1 MEILD
6 IQSRE
11 DYYDEP
17 LLEYVVDFANK
28 VFPSYNE
35 DGFYESNMPD
45 LFGIRYVK
53 GMVKPIGVDKYLDDK
68 LEIQYTLDAFGLD
81 SNKFWYF
88 CLFLK
93 DYVKGQT
100 TNAIKTNPTHR
111 EELSNLLDELN
122 KMNINIKYDSTLS
135 AEKGGELSFKVEG
148 GKKVVIT
155 DKTTLIYINVAIT
168 TFMKKYNNILDE
180 STLDINVTTSL
191 SLIYQIYLFNKYLSM
206 FLKPL
211 VAKKGAR
218 ASKDK
223 SFLISKMIYVLSISD
238 DIKFITEYKDNGD
251 KLNHL
256 KNLLSRYKNIKIPTL
271 NSIYW

>member
-1 MEILD
+1 MD

-28 VFPSYNE
+28 VFPTYDRE
-35 DGFYESNMPD
+35 GFYESNMPD
-45 LFGIRYVK
+45 LFGDRYVK
-53 GMVKPIGVDKYLDDK
+53 GMIKPIGFDKYLDDK
-68 LEIQYTLDAFGLD
+68 LEIQSTLDAFGLD
-81 SNKFWYF
+81 SNKFWYL

-93 DYVKGQT
+93 DYAKGQT

-122 KMNINIKYDSTLS
+122 KMNIKIKYDRILS

-155 DKTTLIYINVAIT
+155 DKTTLIYINAAIT
-168 TFMKKYNNILDE
+168 TFMEKYNNILDK
-180 STLDINVTTSL
+180 STLDIKATTSL
-191 SLIYQIYLFNKYLSM
+191 PLIYQIYLFNKYLSM

-211 VAKKGAR
+211 VAKKGTI

-238 DIKFITEYKDNGD
+238 DVKFITEYKDNGD

-256 KNLLSRYKNIKIPTL
+256 KNLLSRYKNIKIRTL

>member
-1 MEILD
+1 MD

-28 VFPSYNE
+28 VFPAYDGE
-35 DGFYESNMPD
+35 DFYESNMPD
-45 LFGIRYVK
+45 LFGDRYVK
-53 GMVKPIGVDKYLDDK
+53 GIIKPIGFDKYLDDK

-81 SNKFWYF
+81 SNKFWYL

-122 KMNINIKYDSTLS
+122 KMNIKCDRILS

-168 TFMKKYNNILDE
+168 TFMEKYNKILDK
-180 STLDINVTTSL
+180 STLDIEATTSL
-191 SLIYQIYLFNKYLSM
+191 PLIYQIYLFNKYLSM

-211 VAKKGAR
+211 VAKKGDR

-238 DIKFITEYKDNGD
+238 DVKFITEYKDNGD

>member
-1 MEILD
+1 MD

-53 GMVKPIGVDKYLDDK
+53 GMVKPIGFDKYLDDK
-68 LEIQYTLDAFGLD
+68 LEIQSTLDAFGLD
-81 SNKFWYF
+81 SNKFWYL

-122 KMNINIKYDSTLS
+122 KMNIKIKYDRILS
-135 AEKGGELSFKVEG
+135 AEKGGELSFKIEG

-168 TFMKKYNNILDE
+168 TFMEKYNKILDK
-180 STLDINVTTSL
+180 STLDIKATTSL
-191 SLIYQIYLFNKYLSM
+191 PLIYQIYLFNKYLSI

>member
-1 MEILD
+1 MD

-28 VFPSYNE
+28 VFPTYDRE
-35 DGFYESNMPD
+35 GFYESNMPD
-45 LFGIRYVK
+45 LFGDRYVK
-53 GMVKPIGVDKYLDDK
+53 GIIKPIGFDKYLDDK
-68 LEIQYTLDAFGLD
+68 LEIQSTLDAFGLD
-81 SNKFWYF
+81 SNKFWYL

-111 EELSNLLDELN
+111 EELSNLLYELN
-122 KMNINIKYDSTLS
+122 KMNIKIKYDRILS

-155 DKTTLIYINVAIT
+155 DKTTLIYINAAIT
-168 TFMKKYNNILDE
+168 IFMEKYNKILDK
-180 STLDINVTTSL
+180 STLDIKATTSL
-191 SLIYQIYLFNKYLSM
+191 PLIYQIYLFNKYLSM

-211 VAKKGAR
+211 VAKKGTI

-238 DIKFITEYKDNGD
+238 DVKFITEYKDNGD

-256 KNLLSRYKNIKIPTL
+256 KNLLSRYKNIKIRTL

>member
-1 MEILD
+1 MD

-28 VFPSYNE
+28 VFPTYDRE
-35 DGFYESNMPD
+35 GFYESNMPD
-45 LFGIRYVK
+45 LFGDRYVK
-53 GMVKPIGVDKYLDDK
+53 GIIKPIGFDKYLDDK

-81 SNKFWYF
+81 SNKFWYL

-111 EELSNLLDELN
+111 EELSNLLYELN
-122 KMNINIKYDSTLS
+122 KMNIKIKYDRILS

-155 DKTTLIYINVAIT
+155 DKTTLIYINAAIT
-168 TFMKKYNNILDE
+168 IL
-180 STLDINVTTSL
+180 
-191 SLIYQIYLFNKYLSM
+191 
-206 FLKPL
+206 
-211 VAKKGAR
+211 
-218 ASKDK
+218 
-223 SFLISKMIYVLSISD
+223 VL
-238 DIKFITEYKDNGD
+238 
-251 KLNHL
+251 L
-256 KNLLSRYKNIKIPTL
+256 
-271 NSIYW
+271 

>member
-1 MEILD
+1 MD

-28 VFPSYNE
+28 VFPTYDRE
-35 DGFYESNMPD
+35 GFYESNMPD

-53 GMVKPIGVDKYLDDK
+53 GMIKPIGFDKYLDDK

-81 SNKFWYF
+81 SNKFWYL

-111 EELSNLLDELN
+111 EELSNLLYELN
-122 KMNINIKYDSTLS
+122 KMNIKIKYDRILS

-155 DKTTLIYINVAIT
+155 DKTTLIYINAAIT
-168 TFMKKYNNILDE
+168 TFMEKYNNILDK
-180 STLDINVTTSL
+180 STLDIKATTSL
-191 SLIYQIYLFNKYLSM
+191 PLIYQIYLFNKYLSM

-211 VAKKGAR
+211 VAKKGTI

-238 DIKFITEYKDNGD
+238 DVKFITEYKDNGD

>member
-1 MEILD
+1 MD

-28 VFPSYNE
+28 VFPTYDGE
-35 DGFYESNMPD
+35 GFYESNMPD

-53 GMVKPIGVDKYLDDK
+53 GIIKPIGVDKYLDDK

-81 SNKFWYF
+81 SNKFWYL

-122 KMNINIKYDSTLS
+122 KMNINIKYDRILS

-168 TFMKKYNNILDE
+168 TFMEKYNNILDK
-180 STLDINVTTSL
+180 STLDIKATTSL
-191 SLIYQIYLFNKYLSM
+191 SLIYQIYLFNKYLSI

-211 VAKKGAR
+211 VAKKGTI

-238 DIKFITEYKDNGD
+238 DVKFITEYKDNGD

>member
-1 MEILD
+1 MD

-28 VFPSYNE
+28 VFPTYVGES
-35 DGFYESNMPD
+35 FYESNMPD
-45 LFGIRYVK
+45 LFGDRYVK
-53 GMVKPIGVDKYLDDK
+53 GMVKPIGFDKYLDDK

-81 SNKFWYF
+81 SNKFWYL

-122 KMNINIKYDSTLS
+122 KMNINIKYDRTLS

-155 DKTTLIYINVAIT
+155 DKTTLIYINAAIT
-168 TFMKKYNNILDE
+168 TFMEKYNNILDK
-180 STLDINVTTSL
+180 STLDIKATTSL
-191 SLIYQIYLFNKYLSM
+191 PLIYQIYLFNKYLSM

-211 VAKKGAR
+211 VAKKGTI

-238 DIKFITEYKDNGD
+238 DVKFITEYKDNGD

-256 KNLLSRYKNIKIPTL
+256 KNLLSRYKNIKIRTL

>member
-1 MEILD
+1 MD

-28 VFPSYNE
+28 VFPAYDGE
-35 DGFYESNMPD
+35 GFYESNMPD

-53 GMVKPIGVDKYLDDK
+53 GMIKPIGFDKYLDDK

-81 SNKFWYF
+81 SNKFWYL

-122 KMNINIKYDSTLS
+122 KMNIKIKYDRILS
-135 AEKGGELSFKVEG
+135 AEKGGELTFKVEG

-155 DKTTLIYINVAIT
+155 DKTTLIYINAAIT
-168 TFMKKYNNILDE
+168 TFMEKYNKILDK
-180 STLDINVTTSL
+180 STLDIKATTSL
-191 SLIYQIYLFNKYLSM
+191 PLIYQIYLFNKYLSM

-211 VAKKGAR
+211 VAKKGTI

-238 DIKFITEYKDNGD
+238 DVKFITEYKDNGD

>member
-1 MEILD
+1 MD

-28 VFPSYNE
+28 VFPTYVGES
-35 DGFYESNMPD
+35 FYDSNMPD
-45 LFGIRYVK
+45 LFGDRYVK
-53 GMVKPIGVDKYLDDK
+53 GIIKPIGFDKYLDDK
-68 LEIQYTLDAFGLD
+68 LEIQSTLDAFGLD
-81 SNKFWYF
+81 SNKFWYL

-111 EELSNLLDELN
+111 EELSNLLYELN
-122 KMNINIKYDSTLS
+122 KMNIKIKYDRILS

-155 DKTTLIYINVAIT
+155 DKTTLIYINAAIT
-168 TFMKKYNNILDE
+168 IFMEKYNNILDK
-180 STLDINVTTSL
+180 STLDIEATISL
-191 SLIYQIYLFNKYLSM
+191 PLIYQIYLFNKYLSM

-238 DIKFITEYKDNGD
+238 NIKFITEYKDNGD

>member
-1 MEILD
+1 MD

-28 VFPSYNE
+28 VFPTYDRE
-35 DGFYESNMPD
+35 GFYESNMPD

-53 GMVKPIGVDKYLDDK
+53 GMIKPIGFDKYLDDK
-68 LEIQYTLDAFGLD
+68 LEIQSTLDAFGLD
-81 SNKFWYF
+81 SNKFWYL

-93 DYVKGQT
+93 DYAKGQT

-111 EELSNLLDELN
+111 EELSNLLYELN
-122 KMNINIKYDSTLS
+122 KMNIKIKYDRILS

-155 DKTTLIYINVAIT
+155 DKTTLIYINAAIT
-168 TFMKKYNNILDE
+168 TFMEKYNNILDK
-180 STLDINVTTSL
+180 STLDIKATTSL
-191 SLIYQIYLFNKYLSM
+191 PLIYQIYLFNKYLSM

-211 VAKKGAR
+211 VAKKGTI

-238 DIKFITEYKDNGD
+238 DVKFITEYKDNGD

>member
-1 MEILD
+1 MD

-28 VFPSYNE
+28 VFPTYDRE
-35 DGFYESNMPD
+35 GFYESNMPD
-45 LFGIRYVK
+45 LFGDRYVK
-53 GMVKPIGVDKYLDDK
+53 GIIKPIGFDKYLDDK

-81 SNKFWYF
+81 SNKFWYL

-111 EELSNLLDELN
+111 EELSNLLYELN
-122 KMNINIKYDSTLS
+122 KMNIKIKYDRILS

-155 DKTTLIYINVAIT
+155 DKTTLIYINAAIT
-168 TFMKKYNNILDE
+168 TFMEKYNNILDK
-180 STLDINVTTSL
+180 STLDIKATTSL
-191 SLIYQIYLFNKYLSM
+191 PLIYQIYLFNKYLSM

-211 VAKKGAR
+211 VAKKGTI

-238 DIKFITEYKDNGD
+238 DVKFITEYKDNGD

>member
-1 MEILD
+1 MD

-28 VFPSYNE
+28 VFPTYDRE
-35 DGFYESNMPD
+35 GFYESNMPD
-45 LFGIRYVK
+45 LFGDRYVK
-53 GMVKPIGVDKYLDDK
+53 GIIKPIGFDKYLDDK

-81 SNKFWYF
+81 SNKFWYL

-111 EELSNLLDELN
+111 EELSNLLYELN
-122 KMNINIKYDSTLS
+122 KMNIKIKYDRILS

-155 DKTTLIYINVAIT
+155 DKTTLIYINAAIT
-168 TFMKKYNNILDE
+168 IFMEKYNKILDK
-180 STLDINVTTSL
+180 STLDIKATTSL
-191 SLIYQIYLFNKYLSM
+191 PLIYQIYLFNKYLSM

-211 VAKKGAR
+211 VAKKGTI

-238 DIKFITEYKDNGD
+238 DVKFITEYKDNGD

-256 KNLLSRYKNIKIPTL
+256 KNLLSRYKNIKIRTL

>member
-1 MEILD
+1 MD

-28 VFPSYNE
+28 VFPAYDGE
-35 DGFYESNMPD
+35 GFYDSNMPD
-45 LFGIRYVK
+45 LFGDRYVK
-53 GMVKPIGVDKYLDDK
+53 GIIKPIGFDKYLDDK
-68 LEIQYTLDAFGLD
+68 LEIQSTLDAFGLD
-81 SNKFWYF
+81 SNKFWYL

-93 DYVKGQT
+93 DYAKGQT

-122 KMNINIKYDSTLS
+122 KMNIKIKYDRILS

-155 DKTTLIYINVAIT
+155 DKTTLIYINAAIT
-168 TFMKKYNNILDE
+168 IFMEKYNKILDE
-180 STLDINVTTSL
+180 STLDINATTSL
-191 SLIYQIYLFNKYLSM
+191 PLIYQIYLFNKYLSM

-211 VAKKGAR
+211 VAKKGTI

-238 DIKFITEYKDNGD
+238 DVKFITEYKDNGD

>member
-1 MEILD
+1 MD

-28 VFPSYNE
+28 VFPTYDRE
-35 DGFYESNMPD
+35 GFYESNMPD

-53 GMVKPIGVDKYLDDK
+53 GIIKPIGFDKYLDDK

-81 SNKFWYF
+81 SNKFWYL

-122 KMNINIKYDSTLS
+122 KMKIKIKYDSILS

-155 DKTTLIYINVAIT
+155 DKTTLIYINAAIT
-168 TFMKKYNNILDE
+168 TFMEKYNKILDK
-180 STLDINVTTSL
+180 STLDIKATTSL
-191 SLIYQIYLFNKYLSM
+191 PLIYQIYLFNKYLSM

>member
-1 MEILD
+1 MD

-28 VFPSYNE
+28 VFPTYDRE
-35 DGFYESNMPD
+35 GFYESNMPD
-45 LFGIRYVK
+45 LFGDRYVK
-53 GMVKPIGVDKYLDDK
+53 GIIKPIGFDKYLDDK

-81 SNKFWYF
+81 SNKFWYL

-111 EELSNLLDELN
+111 EELSNLLYELN
-122 KMNINIKYDSTLS
+122 KMNIKIKYDRILS

-155 DKTTLIYINVAIT
+155 DKTTLIYINAAIT
-168 TFMKKYNNILDE
+168 IFMEKYNKILDK
-180 STLDINVTTSL
+180 STLDIKATTSL
-191 SLIYQIYLFNKYLSM
+191 PLIYQIYLFNKYLSM

-211 VAKKGAR
+211 VAKKE
-218 ASKDK
+218 
-223 SFLISKMIYVLSISD
+223 L
-238 DIKFITEYKDNGD
+238 E
-251 KLNHL
+251 HL
-256 KNLLSRYKNIKIPTL
+256 KINPS
-271 NSIYW
+271 

>member
-1 MEILD
+1 MD

-28 VFPSYNE
+28 EFPAYDGE
-35 DGFYESNMPD
+35 GFYESNMPD

-53 GMVKPIGVDKYLDDK
+53 GMIKPIGFDKYLDDK

-81 SNKFWYF
+81 SNKFWYL

-122 KMNINIKYDSTLS
+122 KMNIKIKYDRILS

-155 DKTTLIYINVAIT
+155 DKTTLIYINAAIT
-168 TFMKKYNNILDE
+168 TFMEKYNNILDK
-180 STLDINVTTSL
+180 STLDINATTSL
-191 SLIYQIYLFNKYLSM
+191 PLIYQIYLFNKYLSI

-211 VAKKGAR
+211 VAKKGTI

-238 DIKFITEYKDNGD
+238 DVKFITEYKDNGD

>member
-1 MEILD
+1 MD

-28 VFPSYNE
+28 VFPTYDRE
-35 DGFYESNMPD
+35 GFYESNMPD
-45 LFGIRYVK
+45 LFGDRYVK
-53 GMVKPIGVDKYLDDK
+53 GIIKPIGVDKYLDDK

-81 SNKFWYF
+81 SNKFWYL

-93 DYVKGQT
+93 DYVKGQP

-111 EELSNLLDELN
+111 KELSNLLDVLN
-122 KMNINIKYDSTLS
+122 KMNINIKYDRILS
-135 AEKGGELSFKVEG
+135 ATRGGELSLKVEG
-148 GKKVVIT
+148 VKKVVIT
-155 DKTTLIYINVAIT
+155 DKTTLIYINAAIT
-168 TFMKKYNNILDE
+168 IFMEKYNKILDE
-180 STLDINVTTSL
+180 STLDINATTSL
-191 SLIYQIYLFNKYLSM
+191 PLIYQIYLFNKYLSM

-238 DIKFITEYKDNGD
+238 DVKFITEYKDNGD

>member
-1 MEILD
+1 MD

-45 LFGIRYVK
+45 LFGDRYVK
-53 GMVKPIGVDKYLDDK
+53 GIIKPIGFDKYLDDK

-81 SNKFWYF
+81 SNKFWYL

-111 EELSNLLDELN
+111 EELSNLLYELN
-122 KMNINIKYDSTLS
+122 KMNIKIKYDRILS

-155 DKTTLIYINVAIT
+155 DKTTLIYINAAIT
-168 TFMKKYNNILDE
+168 IFYGEI
-180 STLDINVTTSL
+180 
-191 SLIYQIYLFNKYLSM
+191 
-206 FLKPL
+206 
-211 VAKKGAR
+211 
-218 ASKDK
+218 
-223 SFLISKMIYVLSISD
+223 
-238 DIKFITEYKDNGD
+238 
-251 KLNHL
+251 
-256 KNLLSRYKNIKIPTL
+256 
-271 NSIYW
+271 

>member
-1 MEILD
+1 M
-6 IQSRE
+6 
-11 DYYDEP
+11 
-17 LLEYVVDFANK
+17 
-28 VFPSYNE
+28 
-35 DGFYESNMPD
+35 
-45 LFGIRYVK
+45 IRYVK
-53 GMVKPIGVDKYLDDK
+53 GIIKPIGVDKYLDDK

-81 SNKFWYF
+81 SNKFWYL

-93 DYVKGQT
+93 DYVKEQT
-100 TNAIKTNPTHR
+100 TNAIKINPTHR

-122 KMNINIKYDSTLS
+122 KMNIKYDRILS

-155 DKTTLIYINVAIT
+155 DKTTLIYINAAIT
-168 TFMKKYNNILDE
+168 TFMEKYNNILDE
-180 STLDINVTTSL
+180 STLDINATTSL
-191 SLIYQIYLFNKYLSM
+191 PLIYQIYLFNKYLSI

-238 DIKFITEYKDNGD
+238 DVKFITEYKDNGD

-256 KNLLSRYKNIKIPTL
+256 KNLLSRYKNIKIRTL
-271 NSIYW
+271 NCTYW

>member
-1 MEILD
+1 MD

-28 VFPSYNE
+28 VFPTYDRE
-35 DGFYESNMPD
+35 GFYESNMPD
-45 LFGIRYVK
+45 LFGDRYVK
-53 GMVKPIGVDKYLDDK
+53 GIIKPIGFDKYLDDK
-68 LEIQYTLDAFGLD
+68 LEIQSTLDAFGLD
-81 SNKFWYF
+81 SNKFWYL

-93 DYVKGQT
+93 DYAKGQT

-122 KMNINIKYDSTLS
+122 KMNIKIKYDRILS

-155 DKTTLIYINVAIT
+155 DKTTLIYINAAIT
-168 TFMKKYNNILDE
+168 TFMEKYNNILDK
-180 STLDINVTTSL
+180 STLDIKATTSL
-191 SLIYQIYLFNKYLSM
+191 PLIYQIYLFNKYLSM

-211 VAKKGAR
+211 VAKKGTI

-238 DIKFITEYKDNGD
+238 DVKFITEYKDNGD

>member
-1 MEILD
+1 MD

-28 VFPSYNE
+28 VFPTYVGES
-35 DGFYESNMPD
+35 FYESNMPD
-45 LFGIRYVK
+45 LFGDRYVK
-53 GMVKPIGVDKYLDDK
+53 GIIKPIGVDKYLDDK

-81 SNKFWYF
+81 SNKFWYL

-122 KMNINIKYDSTLS
+122 KMKIKIKYDSILS
-135 AEKGGELSFKVEG
+135 AEKGGELTFKVEG

-155 DKTTLIYINVAIT
+155 DKTTLIYINAAIT
-168 TFMKKYNNILDE
+168 TFMEKYNNILDK
-180 STLDINVTTSL
+180 STLDIEATTSL
-191 SLIYQIYLFNKYLSM
+191 PLIYQIYLFNKYLSM

-211 VAKKGAR
+211 VAKKGTI

-256 KNLLSRYKNIKIPTL
+256 KNLLSRYKNIKIRTL

>member
-1 MEILD
+1 MD

-28 VFPSYNE
+28 VFPTYDRE
-35 DGFYESNMPD
+35 GFYESNMPD
-45 LFGIRYVK
+45 LFGDRYVK
-53 GMVKPIGVDKYLDDK
+53 GIIKPIGFDKYLDDK

-81 SNKFWYF
+81 SNKFWYL

-122 KMNINIKYDSTLS
+122 KMNIKCDPILS

-211 VAKKGAR
+211 VAKKGTI

-238 DIKFITEYKDNGD
+238 DVKFITEYKDNGD

>member
-1 MEILD
+1 MD

-45 LFGIRYVK
+45 LFGDRYVK
-53 GMVKPIGVDKYLDDK
+53 GIIKPIGVDKYLDDK

-81 SNKFWYF
+81 SNKFWYL

-122 KMNINIKYDSTLS
+122 KMNIKIKYDRILS

-155 DKTTLIYINVAIT
+155 DKTTLIYINAAIT
-168 TFMKKYNNILDE
+168 TFMEKYNNILDK
-180 STLDINVTTSL
+180 STLDIKATTSL
-191 SLIYQIYLFNKYLSM
+191 PLIYQIYLFNKYLSM

-211 VAKKGAR
+211 VAKKGTI

-238 DIKFITEYKDNGD
+238 DVKFITEYKDNGD

>member
-28 VFPSYNE
+28 VFPAYDGE
-35 DGFYESNMPD
+35 GFYESNMPD

-81 SNKFWYF
+81 SNKFWYL

-111 EELSNLLDELN
+111 EELSNLLNELN
-122 KMNINIKYDSTLS
+122 KMNIKCDRILS

-155 DKTTLIYINVAIT
+155 NKTTLIYINVAIT

-180 STLDINVTTSL
+180 STLNINVTTSL

-211 VAKKGAR
+211 VAKKGTI

-238 DIKFITEYKDNGD
+238 DVKFITEYKDNGD

>member
-1 MEILD
+1 MD

-28 VFPSYNE
+28 VFPFYNE
-35 DGFYESNMPD
+35 DGFYDSNMPD
-45 LFGIRYVK
+45 LFGDRYVK
-53 GMVKPIGVDKYLDDK
+53 GIIKPIGFDKYLDDK
-68 LEIQYTLDAFGLD
+68 LEIQSTLDAFGLD
-81 SNKFWYF
+81 SNKFWYL

-111 EELSNLLDELN
+111 EELSNLLYELN
-122 KMNINIKYDSTLS
+122 KMNIKIKYDRILS

-155 DKTTLIYINVAIT
+155 DKTTLIYINAAIT
-168 TFMKKYNNILDE
+168 TFMEKYNNILDK
-180 STLDINVTTSL
+180 STLDIKATTSL
-191 SLIYQIYLFNKYLSM
+191 PLIYQIYLFNKYLSM

-211 VAKKGAR
+211 VAKKGTI

-238 DIKFITEYKDNGD
+238 DVKFITEYKDNGD

-256 KNLLSRYKNIKIPTL
+256 KNLLSRYKNIKIRTL

>member
-1 MEILD
+1 MD

-45 LFGIRYVK
+45 LFGDRYVK
-53 GMVKPIGVDKYLDDK
+53 GIIKPIGVDKYLDDK

-81 SNKFWYF
+81 SNKFWYL

-93 DYVKGQT
+93 DYAKGQT

-122 KMNINIKYDSTLS
+122 KMNIKIKYDRILS

-155 DKTTLIYINVAIT
+155 DKTTLIYINAAIT
-168 TFMKKYNNILDE
+168 TFMEKYNNILDK
-180 STLDINVTTSL
+180 STLDIKATTSL
-191 SLIYQIYLFNKYLSM
+191 PLIYQIYLFNKYLSM

-211 VAKKGAR
+211 VAKKGTI

-238 DIKFITEYKDNGD
+238 DVKFITEYKDNGD

-256 KNLLSRYKNIKIPTL
+256 KNLLSRYKNIKIRTL

>member
-1 MEILD
+1 MTE
-6 IQSRE
+6 R
-11 DYYDEP
+11 
-17 LLEYVVDFANK
+17 
-28 VFPSYNE
+28 
-35 DGFYESNMPD
+35 
-45 LFGIRYVK
+45 
-53 GMVKPIGVDKYLDDK
+53 
-68 LEIQYTLDAFGLD
+68 AFISLI
-81 SNKFWYF
+81 
-88 CLFLK
+88 FLK

-111 EELSNLLDELN
+111 EELSNLLYELN
-122 KMNINIKYDSTLS
+122 KMKIKIKYDSILS

-155 DKTTLIYINVAIT
+155 DKTTLIYINAAIT
-168 TFMKKYNNILDE
+168 IFMEKYNNILDK
-180 STLDINVTTSL
+180 STLDINATTSL
-191 SLIYQIYLFNKYLSM
+191 PLIYQIYLFNKYLSM

-238 DIKFITEYKDNGD
+238 DVKFITEYKDNGD

>member
-1 MEILD
+1 MD

-28 VFPSYNE
+28 VFPTYDRE
-35 DGFYESNMPD
+35 GFYESNMPD
-45 LFGIRYVK
+45 LFGDRYVK
-53 GMVKPIGVDKYLDDK
+53 GIIKPIGFDKYLDDK

-81 SNKFWYF
+81 SNKFWYL

-111 EELSNLLDELN
+111 EELSNLLYELN
-122 KMNINIKYDSTLS
+122 KMNIKIKYDRILS

-148 GKKVVIT
+148 G
-155 DKTTLIYINVAIT
+155 
-168 TFMKKYNNILDE
+168 
-180 STLDINVTTSL
+180 
-191 SLIYQIYLFNKYLSM
+191 
-206 FLKPL
+206 
-211 VAKKGAR
+211 

-238 DIKFITEYKDNGD
+238 DVKFITEYKDNGD

>member
-1 MEILD
+1 MD

-28 VFPSYNE
+28 VFPTYDRE
-35 DGFYESNMPD
+35 GFYESNMPD

-53 GMVKPIGVDKYLDDK
+53 GMIKPIGFDKYLDDK
-68 LEIQYTLDAFGLD
+68 LEIQSTLDAFGLD
-81 SNKFWYF
+81 SNKFWYL

-122 KMNINIKYDSTLS
+122 KMNIKIKYDRILS

-155 DKTTLIYINVAIT
+155 DKTTLIYINAAIT
-168 TFMKKYNNILDE
+168 TFMEKYNNILDK
-180 STLDINVTTSL
+180 STLDIKATTSL
-191 SLIYQIYLFNKYLSM
+191 PLIYQIYLFNKYLSM

-211 VAKKGAR
+211 VAKKGTI

-238 DIKFITEYKDNGD
+238 DVKFITEYKDNGD

>member
-1 MEILD
+1 MD

-28 VFPSYNE
+28 VFPAYDGE
-35 DGFYESNMPD
+35 GFYDSNMPD

-53 GMVKPIGVDKYLDDK
+53 GMIKPIGFDKYLDDK
-68 LEIQYTLDAFGLD
+68 LEIQSTLDAFGLD
-81 SNKFWYF
+81 SNKFWYL

-122 KMNINIKYDSTLS
+122 KMNIKCDPILS

-180 STLDINVTTSL
+180 STLDIKATTSL

-211 VAKKGAR
+211 VAKKGTI

-238 DIKFITEYKDNGD
+238 DVKFITEYKDNGD

>member
-1 MEILD
+1 MD

-28 VFPSYNE
+28 EFPAY
-35 DGFYESNMPD
+35 DGESFYESNMPD
-45 LFGIRYVK
+45 LFGDRYVK
-53 GMVKPIGVDKYLDDK
+53 GIIKPIGFDKYLDDK

-81 SNKFWYF
+81 SNKFWYL

-111 EELSNLLDELN
+111 EELSNLLYELN
-122 KMNINIKYDSTLS
+122 KMNIKIKYDRILS

-155 DKTTLIYINVAIT
+155 DKTTLIYINAAIT
-168 TFMKKYNNILDE
+168 IFMEKYNKILDK
-180 STLDINVTTSL
+180 STLDINATTSL
-191 SLIYQIYLFNKYLSM
+191 PLIYQIYLFNKYLSM

-218 ASKDK
+218 AYKDK
-223 SFLISKMIYVLSISD
+223 SFLISKMKYVLSISD

>member
-1 MEILD
+1 MD

-28 VFPSYNE
+28 VFTSYNE
-35 DGFYESNMPD
+35 DGFYLSNMPD
-45 LFGIRYVK
+45 LFGDRYVK
-53 GMVKPIGVDKYLDDK
+53 GIIKPIGFDKYLDDK

-81 SNKFWYF
+81 SNKFWYL

-93 DYVKGQT
+93 DYVKEQT
-100 TNAIKTNPTHR
+100 TNAIKINPTHR
-111 EELSNLLDELN
+111 EELSNLLYELD
-122 KMNINIKYDSTLS
+122 KMNIKIKYDRILS
-135 AEKGGELSFKVEG
+135 AEKGGKLSFKVEG

-155 DKTTLIYINVAIT
+155 DKTTLIYINAAIT
-168 TFMKKYNNILDE
+168 TFMEKYNNILDE
-180 STLDINVTTSL
+180 STLDINATTSL
-191 SLIYQIYLFNKYLSM
+191 PLIYQIYLFNKYLSM

-211 VAKKGAR
+211 VAKKGTR

-238 DIKFITEYKDNGD
+238 DVKFITEYKDNGD

-256 KNLLSRYKNIKIPTL
+256 KNLLSRYKNIKIRTL
-271 NSIYW
+271 NSTYW

>member
-1 MEILD
+1 MD

-28 VFPSYNE
+28 VFPTYDRE
-35 DGFYESNMPD
+35 GFYESNMPD
-45 LFGIRYVK
+45 LFGDRYVK
-53 GMVKPIGVDKYLDDK
+53 GIIKPIGFDKYLDDK

-81 SNKFWYF
+81 SNKFWYL

-111 EELSNLLDELN
+111 EELSNLLYELN
-122 KMNINIKYDSTLS
+122 KMNIKCDRILS

-168 TFMKKYNNILDE
+168 TFMEKYNKILDK
-180 STLDINVTTSL
+180 STLDIEATTSL
-191 SLIYQIYLFNKYLSM
+191 PLIYQIYLFNKYLSM

-211 VAKKGAR
+211 VAKKGDR

-238 DIKFITEYKDNGD
+238 DVKFITEYKDNGD